1 MGFHLGNLAELST
14 RLSAPDKALTGE
26 PCQGSAGLTFST
38 GPGRGRLGALSLGGV
53 NTSQSTYLK
62 IWGLK
67 KKKNKQ
73 TNPPLFTAV
82 VILPSREDQRV
93 ESVVT

>member
-1 MGFHLGNLAELST
+1 MRFHLGNLAELST
-14 RLSAPDKALTGE
+14 RLSSPDKALTGE

-67 KKKNKQ
+67 KKNKQ
-73 TNPPLFTAV
+73 TNPPLFPAV
-82 VILPSREDQRV
+82 VLLPSREDQRV
-93 ESVVT
+93 ENVVT

>member
-14 RLSAPDKALTGE
+14 RLSSPDKALTGE

-67 KKKNKQ
+67 KKTSKQ
-73 TNPPLFTAV
+73 TLLSFRLLFFFRQEKIKEWKV
-82 VILPSREDQRV
+82 
-93 ESVVT
+93 